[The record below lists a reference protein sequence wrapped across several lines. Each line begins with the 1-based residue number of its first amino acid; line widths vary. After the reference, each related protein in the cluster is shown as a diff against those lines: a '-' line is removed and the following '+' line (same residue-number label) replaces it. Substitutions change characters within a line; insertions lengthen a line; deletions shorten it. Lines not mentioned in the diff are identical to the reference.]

1 MSYATTIQSI
11 KRKTSE
17 QYYITFP
24 MQVAR
29 MIDLAAGEPVEWS
42 LEDRTTL
49 VLRRP
54 TAPDSP
60 LKKKRRSR

>member
-1 MSYATTIQSI
+1 MSYPTTIQSI
-11 KRKTSE
+11 KRKSSE

-54 TAPDSP
+54 TAPDGP
-60 LKKKRRSR
+60 LKKKRRTR